1 MQQERIR
8 KAISGY
14 PMLLVAL
21 LLLAGAVTSLVRL
34 IQTENPWM
42 VIPLVT
48 CILLFILNLVG
59 FFVVNPNDARVLVLF
74 GTYKGTVKANGFYWA
89 NPFYTKQ
96 KITQR
101 ARNLN
106 GEKLKVNDMAGNPIE
121 IAAVVVWQVE
131 DTFKACFDVDRYE
144 SYVVVQSEAAVR
156 HLAGAYPYDTFE
168 DDAEETLTLRAG
180 KEQVSEV
187 LEQELSDRFER
198 AGIKVIEA
206 RISHLAYAPEIAEAM
221 LRRQQAVAVVAART
235 QIVEGAVSMV
245 ELALEKLAQ
254 KQIVKLDDERKA
266 AMVSNLLVVLCSES
280 SATPVVNAGTLYQ

>member
-1 MQQERIR
+1 MQQEQIR

-14 PMLLVAL
+14 PMLLVPL

-48 CILLFILNLVG
+48 CILLFILSLVG

-74 GTYKGTVKANGFYWA
+74 GTYKGTIKANGFYWA

>member
-1 MQQERIR
+1 MKQEFSK

-21 LLLAGAVTSLVRL
+21 MFLAGAVYSLVRI

-42 VIPLVT
+42 AIPLAS
-48 CILLFILNLVG
+48 CIILFFLTLVDLFI
-59 FFVVNPNDARVLVLF
+59 VNPNDARVLILF
-74 GTYKGTVKANGFYWA
+74 GTYKGAVKDNGFYWA
-89 NPFYTKQ
+89 NPFLVKR
-96 KITQR
+96 KITLR

-106 GEKLKVNDMAGNPIE
+106 GEKLKVNDKAGNPIE

-131 DTFKACFDVDRYE
+131 DTYKACFDVDRYE
-144 SYVVVQSEAAVR
+144 SYVIVQSEAAVR

-180 KEQVSEV
+180 KEQVSTE
-187 LEQELSDRFER
+187 LEKELAERFER

-245 ELALEKLAQ
+245 ELALEKLA
-254 KQIVKLDDERKA
+254 KNHVVELDEEKKA
-266 AMVSNLLVVLCSES
+266 TMVSNLLVVLCSES
-280 SATPVVNAGTLYQ
+280 SASPVVNAGTLYQ